1 MHGHNYEGS
10 ISIIRYV
17 KSLFFFINSII
28 RDSLAI
34 EEGDVG
40 SEVKANLDDPPKK
53 TSVKWL
59 RVLLVS
65 SFSATY
71 LPNT

>member
-1 MHGHNYEGS
+1 MS
-10 ISIIRYV
+10 KVFLS
-17 KSLFFFINSII
+17 FFIDSTV

-59 RVLLVS
+59 RVLPVS

-71 LPNT
+71 LPIT